1 MSDTFNMMVA
11 GLTGQGDVL
20 ITRVLATALLA
31 EGKNVL
37 TTDYP
42 PSTQRLSGIHS
53 HIRWGSGKL
62 YADVVPEGEAD
73 LLVGLEPLEC
83 LRIGMRFAAKT
94 CTVIMNERE
103 VPRMIVTP
111 EVRTSGKWKHP
122 STTDILAYFQRMG
135 INKVSSFDA
144 TEVAMSK
151 GGGIITMSMVML
163 GAAYATGLIP
173 LKKEAVESCIIAFA
187 PKKWT
192 EANLNSF
199 KAGVN
204 KYKDLVRS

>member
-31 EGKNVL
+31 EGMNVL

-53 HIRWGSGKL
+53 HIRWGGDRL
-62 YADVVPEGEAD
+62 HADVVPEGEAD

-83 LRIGMRFAAKT
+83 LRIGLRFASRT
-94 CTVIMNERE
+94 CNIILNERE

-122 STTDILAYFQRMG
+122 SVTDILDYFKRVG
-135 INKVSSFDA
+135 IDNVYSFDA
-144 TEVAMSK
+144 TGIAMSK
-151 GGGIITMSMVML
+151 GGGVITMSMVML

-173 LKKEAVESCIIAFA
+173 LKQEAVESCIIAFA

-204 KYKDLVRS
+204 KYKELVRA

>member
-37 TTDYP
+37 ATDYP

-53 HIRWGSGKL
+53 HIRWGGDKL
-62 YADVVPEGEAD
+62 HADVVPEGEAD

-83 LRIGMRFAAKT
+83 LRIGMRYAAKS
-94 CTVIMNERE
+94 CTIVMNERE

-122 STTDILAYFQRMG
+122 SVKDIIDYFQHMG
-135 INKVSSFDA
+135 INNIHSFDA
-144 TEVAMSK
+144 TGVAIDK
-151 GGGIITMSMVML
+151 GGGLITMSMVML
-163 GAAYATGLIP
+163 GAAFATGLIP

-199 KAGVN
+199 RAGVD
-204 KYKDLVRS
+204 KFREIVHA